1 MVIKVFVGLLGLFF
15 VLLGYFYNTEFH
27 EKKFASMFSDSTAGG
42 GSGIETII
50 LQLVGVIL
58 SLLPWYVI
66 KGVFFLIG
74 LIFLYVAVNL

>member
-1 MVIKVFVGLLGLFF
+1 
-15 VLLGYFYNTEFH
+15 
-27 EKKFASMFSDSTAGG
+27 MFSDSTAGS

-58 SLLPWYVI
+58 SWYVI